1 MDHTVDRCF
10 HAARSTCFKWLT
22 RRVQPDVAPLDKE
35 VRHVKVVVVH
45 KSNASAESRIHCPL
59 VDMLEMML
67 ADVVRRMRLAGEND
81 LHRIPGGIEA
91 FRQPLRVSEYQ
102 LRSLE
107 PRKSVRGAD
116 SQRYRVAQCPVG
128 RHLNRTSIL

>member
-45 KSNASAESRIHCPL
+45 KGNASAKSRIHCPL

-81 LHRIPGGIEA
+81 LHRIPGGIED
-91 FRQPLRVSEYQ
+91 FRQPLRVSEDQ
-102 LRSLE
+102 LRTLV
-107 PRKSVRGAD
+107 PRKSTSEAD
-116 SQRYRVAQCPVG
+116 GERCRIEQCPRG
-128 RHLNRTSIL
+128 DNT